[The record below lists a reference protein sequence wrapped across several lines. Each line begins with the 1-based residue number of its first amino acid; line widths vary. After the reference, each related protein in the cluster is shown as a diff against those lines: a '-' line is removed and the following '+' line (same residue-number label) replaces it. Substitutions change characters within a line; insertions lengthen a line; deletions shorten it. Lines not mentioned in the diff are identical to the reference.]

1 MALPTVAI
9 TSHDALVV
17 FAVYKINIISNPPYL
32 HDVQ

>member
-9 TSHDALVV
+9 TSHDVLVV